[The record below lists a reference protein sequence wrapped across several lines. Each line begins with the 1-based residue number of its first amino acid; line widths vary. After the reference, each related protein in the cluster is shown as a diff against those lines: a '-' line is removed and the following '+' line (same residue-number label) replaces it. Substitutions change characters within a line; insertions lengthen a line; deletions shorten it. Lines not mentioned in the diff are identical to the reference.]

1 LGGVGTNLLTGKKN
15 DMGNGKKNKRISWMY
30 ILSGGILKEDFV
42 VRHTKLIVLIV
53 ILLLFYISNR
63 YTCLI
68 KLREIDRLQ
77 AELKELRIE
86 ADLVSA
92 ELTEITRPSQVEEFV
107 KRQGLNLERTK
118 TPPYRIQK

>member
-1 LGGVGTNLLTGKKN
+1 
-15 DMGNGKKNKRISWMY
+15 MRNGKKNKRISWMY

-77 AELKELRIE
+77 AELKELRLE
-86 ADLVSA
+86 ADLITA
-92 ELTEITRPSQVEEFV
+92 ELTEITRPSKVEEFV
-107 KRQGLNLERTK
+107 KRQGLDLERAK
-118 TPPYRIQK
+118 TPTYRLQK